1 MGRQGDSDGTV
12 GGIFGWGDSFG
23 LDPPRESPHQKI
35 VKSEHQNHHSHRKV
49 QNTVAI
55 LHYLLLL
62 LLYIEYP
69 VVWEEYLTLFFGFG
83 VQMRPIVVRLHT
95 D

>member
-35 VKSEHQNHHSHRKV
+35 VKSEHQNHQV
-49 QNTVAI
+49 TVKSRT
-55 LHYLLLL
+55 LLQ
-62 LLYIEYP
+62 YSIIYYYYYCIFNIP
-69 VVWEEYLTLFFGFG
+69 SFG
-83 VQMRPIVVRLHT
+83 
-95 D
+95 